1 MDLQAVD
8 LVSCACCSTSS
19 PCSTQVKSSL
29 LRNHILTESPCTA
42 QVDRSHIPESSMRI
56 YSILSEQLQRVKQ
69 TIPAQQRRMADD
81 LERRIN
87 SLFDA
92 LNCDTLSKSV
102 LDQLNELT
110 KAMEAHDREA
120 ALSIHVDLLT
130 RGSQTDDIGLWMS
143 SVKQLIMR
151 L

>member
-1 MDLQAVD
+1 
-8 LVSCACCSTSS
+8 
-19 PCSTQVKSSL
+19 
-29 LRNHILTESPCTA
+29 
-42 QVDRSHIPESSMRI
+42 MRI

-92 LNCDTLSKSV
+92 LNCDTLPKSV

-130 RGSQTDDIGLWMS
+130 RGSQTDDISLWMS
-143 SVKQLIMR
+143 SVKQLIIR